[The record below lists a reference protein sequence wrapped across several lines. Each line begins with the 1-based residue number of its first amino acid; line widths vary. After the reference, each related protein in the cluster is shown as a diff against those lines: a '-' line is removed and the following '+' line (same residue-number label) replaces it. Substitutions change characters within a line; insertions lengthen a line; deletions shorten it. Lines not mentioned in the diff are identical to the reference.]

1 MTGKSYE
8 ELGIEN
14 YFIFG
19 EIFRDEE
26 RCKKLL
32 EMILQVKI
40 KKINYIQKEKVYD
53 NFVDAKSIRIDVYV
67 DDEEGTV
74 YDIEMQTNNTFELPL
89 RSRYYQSMFD
99 IDLLSKG
106 KSYRNLKKGF
116 VIFICTFD
124 PFGDNRYMYT
134 FESRCRENNDIVL
147 GDNVYKIFLN
157 TKGLKGKVSKELKN
171 FLSYIETRNVNDE
184 FTKDIDKEVR
194 NLRNDKEARLR
205 YMSLQLYIDDERD
218 LGRQE
223 GERIGLQKGEQIER
237 ISLIR
242 KQLNKGKDIA
252 FIVDIMEIDT
262 EFVESVAKLIKDN
275 PDMNDSD
282 IMEMMDV

>member
-1 MTGKSYE
+1 MG
-8 ELGIEN
+8 
-14 YFIFG
+14 
-19 EIFRDEE
+19 
-26 RCKKLL
+26 
-32 EMILQVKI
+32 
-40 KKINYIQKEKVYD
+40 
-53 NFVDAKSIRIDVYV
+53 SIDKDV
-67 DDEEGTV
+67 
-74 YDIEMQTNNTFELPL
+74 IEMQTNNTYEPPL

-106 KSYRNLKKGF
+106 QSYRELKKGF

-134 FESRCRENNDIVL
+134 FESRCRENTDIVL

-171 FLSYIETRNVNDE
+171 FLSYIETQNVNDE

-205 YMSLQLYIDDERD
+205 YMSLQLYIDDERY

-223 GERIGLQKGEQIER
+223 GEQIER

-242 KQLNKGKDIA
+242 RHTIRGKDMDY
-252 FIVDIMEIDT
+252 IVDALDVDI
-262 EFVESVAKLIKDN
+262 EFVEKIIKLIKDN

-282 IMEMMDV
+282 ILAKITDK

>member
-106 KSYRNLKKGF
+106 QSYRELKKGF

-134 FESRCRENNDIVL
+134 FESRCRENTDIVL

-171 FLSYIETRNVNDE
+171 FLSYIETQNVSDE

-205 YMSLQLYIDDERD
+205 YMSLQLYIDDERY

-223 GERIGLQKGEQIER
+223 GEQIGLQKER

-252 FIVDIMEIDT
+252 FIVDIMEIEA
-262 EFVESVAKLIKDN
+262 EFVESVVKLIKDN

-282 IMEMMDV
+282 ILAMIADK

>member
-1 MTGKSYE
+1 MY
-8 ELGIEN
+8 
-14 YFIFG
+14 
-19 EIFRDEE
+19 EE

-32 EMILQVKI
+32 EMILQIKI

-184 FTKDIDKEVR
+184 FTR
-194 NLRNDKEARLR
+194 
-205 YMSLQLYIDDERD
+205 
-218 LGRQE
+218 G
-223 GERIGLQKGEQIER
+223 
-237 ISLIR
+237 
-242 KQLNKGKDIA
+242 IA
-252 FIVDIMEIDT
+252 FIVDNWRSIWITIILEKAY
-262 EFVESVAKLIKDN
+262 SK
-275 PDMNDSD
+275 SD
-282 IMEMMDV
+282 LTDL